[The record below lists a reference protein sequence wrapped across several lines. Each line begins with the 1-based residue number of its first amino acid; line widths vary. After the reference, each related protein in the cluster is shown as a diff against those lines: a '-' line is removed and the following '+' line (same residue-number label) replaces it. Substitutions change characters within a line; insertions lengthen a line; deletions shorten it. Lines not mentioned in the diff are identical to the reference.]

1 MYFTFQPKFTKQ
13 TKTDNESNKIDKE
26 SQLRPILKFQN
37 PPNVLLNFTK
47 LTLVKINYPKPLSSF
62 TIWEPG
68 NENLFQTS

>member
-13 TKTDNESNKIDKE
+13 TKTDKESNKIDKE
-26 SQLRPILKFQN
+26 SQLGPLLKFQN

-62 TIWEPG
+62 TISE
-68 NENLFQTS
+68 